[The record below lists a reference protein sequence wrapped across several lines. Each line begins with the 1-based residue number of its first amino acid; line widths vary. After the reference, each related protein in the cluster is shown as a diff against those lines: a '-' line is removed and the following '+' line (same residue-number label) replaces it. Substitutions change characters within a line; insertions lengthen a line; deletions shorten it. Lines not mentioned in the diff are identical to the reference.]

1 MMQHPHLLL
10 GAILAVLCSTL
21 STVIAAPPT
30 LVYPLQAQRPPVARA
45 GSNWTFALHEGT
57 FSAAGSANATIVHL
71 SLASTLPSWCTFDE
85 ATRTFYGT
93 PGKGDLGSTIVS
105 VNAAAAGDGDG
116 ATTTT
121 QGSFTL
127 LVVDPK
133 TDPTPTVQLPLA
145 QQLAS
150 AAAVSG
156 GGTLT
161 PDGSLKVPPK
171 WSFSFGFEWY
181 TISSSAG
188 DSMFWTAYQKG
199 TTTLPSWITF
209 DNSTVTFN
217 GLAPNPAQKG
227 SWTLVLGA
235 SDHYGYVD
243 VWQEF
248 DLVVSEHSFE
258 LLGSNAADAN
268 NSLAQG
274 VLPPLNATV
283 GGPVNYTITLDG
295 FRIDNSTITRSNLS
309 NVSADFSR
317 TNLGG
322 STSDA
327 LQLETNTSA
336 LSIVGAVPADFNSS
350 SSPGLVELT
359 FVDQYN
365 DTLQTNISIRIVPS
379 LFDTT
384 KFPATFGVKEGSNFS
399 EDLSS
404 FVATSK
410 MSSSQRRRSLPSS
423 LSTANLSLSVSPA
436 SASSWIALDPSS
448 FTLYG
453 KAPSSGTNATAT
465 LDVLDPTTGA
475 ISRASFLFTV
485 NADGSGTETSG
496 GDGSAGHGG
505 LSQAAKLGLGLGL
518 GLGLP
523 LLIALL
529 VLLFCCYR
537 RRKRGG
543 AATTKS
549 GGKGPSGGR
558 SGAFNGLVISN
569 PRPLSVGPTSPET
582 AGSSAYGASTVTVVT
597 PSHEQERK
605 SGEKDMAEKPAQLS
619 PPVGTAWATT
629 TRMTAPTLP
638 TSTAPD
644 FARNAAAERESPQRP
659 RRFDVMGMLF
669 RSESGGSILDSI
681 RRAKIKGKGKA
692 EEDEDAPPVPTLPH
706 EHRSSMYGLALGDHG
721 ASDVIVVADGGRGSG
736 GDDERR
742 KSTYREATSSPH
754 GSEGSVALAG
764 GRLQDVTG
772 LSGSGRVSSW
782 ESGASS
788 SLFYSSSA
796 SKSATGST
804 GPHRRTA
811 SRGGSLGSQASFGSM
826 SSLGSGGRRGG
837 APSIPQRRRDFMPIA
852 TQSPLVTPDQSYDA
866 SRGAFAGPDAS
877 ITSSGMY
884 HHDGSVARL
893 GSDDLLDEIRIVGS
907 HSGST
912 SGSSAGP
919 FNDSTNSGAAQNYSA
934 ASREYSFPATE
945 PSQDSLPAPRFVPFT
960 SERRSV
966 PYGAAFASQASLAAA
981 QSGID
986 EGKEEDQFDQ
996 DAVEDA
1002 WEDEGQYADE
1012 DDRPRPRS
1020 GVYVPTDG
1028 QGSPTT
1034 AAVYYPSGSVYSRA
1048 SVDTGADSQR
1058 LSAAVGGGGGM
1069 RYVGSVASTNVSPQ
1083 VGSSPRYS
1091 GASHYSRDPGTPR
1104 SDIFSIASSQPTA
1117 ATSNGPGRTSDA
1129 SGGGGAMDGRTSWAQ
1144 KRASS
1149 YLEPLRVP
1157 VNVDEAFRFVPRL
1170 DPPPFASITSSPGR
1184 NGPPRATYT
1193 AWIDL
1198 SRLADDEDEYGQPE
1212 EGAAERGAALA
1223 PLPDWVRFD
1232 PDRIEMLG
1240 RAGADDLGS
1249 WPVVVIER
1257 KSLRTPGSPT
1267 RMRTAKERREDNDD
1281 VQEQVVGRFELVVQS
1296 LLDEQGSEEMLHER
1310 EDVGELRIVSY

>member
-1 MMQHPHLLL
+1 MQHHPHLLL
-10 GAILAVLCSTL
+10 GVILAVLCSTL

-45 GSNWTFALHEGT
+45 GSNWTFALLEGT
-57 FSAAGSANATIVHL
+57 FSETGAANATVVL
-71 SLASTLPSWCTFDE
+71 SLASSLPSWCTFDE
-85 ATRTFYGT
+85 PTRTFYGT
-93 PGKGDLGSTIVS
+93 PGKGDLGSQVVT

-150 AAAVSG
+150 AAAISG

-188 DSMFWTAYQKG
+188 NPMFWTAYQKG

-209 DNSTVTFN
+209 DNSTMTFN

-258 LLGSNAADAN
+258 LLGSNAADADN
-268 NSLAQG
+268 TLAQG
-274 VLPPLNATV
+274 VLPSLNATV
-283 GGPVNYTITLDG
+283 GGPVNYTINLDE

-309 NVSADFSR
+309 SVSADFSR
-317 TNLGG
+317 ANLGG
-322 STSDA
+322 ASDA
-327 LQLETNTSA
+327 FQLETNTSA
-336 LSIVGAVPADFNSS
+336 LRIVGGVPADLNSS

-379 LFDTT
+379 LFDTS

-404 FVATSK
+404 FVATSAT
-410 MSSSQRRRSLPSS
+410 SSDRSLRRRRSLPSS

-436 SASSWIALDPSS
+436 SASSWIALDTSS

-465 LDVLDPTTGA
+465 LDALDPTTGA

-485 NADGSGTETSG
+485 NADGSGTKTSG
-496 GDGSAGHGG
+496 GDETAGHGG

-549 GGKGPSGGR
+549 GGKGLSGSRG
-558 SGAFNGLVISN
+558 GAFNGLVISN
-569 PRPLSVGPTSPET
+569 PRPLSVGATSPET
-582 AGSSAYGASTVTVVT
+582 VGSSAYGASTVTVVT
-597 PSHEQERK
+597 PSHEQERN
-605 SGEKDMAEKPAQLS
+605 SGEKDMAEKPARLS

-629 TRMTAPTLP
+629 PMAPTLP

-644 FARNAAAERESPQRP
+644 FARSAAERESPQRP

-692 EEDEDAPPVPTLPH
+692 EEEDAPPVPMLPH
-706 EHRSSMYGLALGDHG
+706 EHRSSMYGLALGDGG

-736 GDDERR
+736 GDDDGGERR
-742 KSTYREATSSPH
+742 KSTYREVTSSPH

-826 SSLGSGGRRGG
+826 SSLGSAGRRGG

-852 TQSPLVTPDQSYDA
+852 TQSPLATPDQSYDA
-866 SRGAFAGPDAS
+866 GGAFAGPDTS
-877 ITSSGMY
+877 TTSSGMY

-893 GSDDLLDEIRIVGS
+893 GSDDMLDEIRIVGS

-919 FNDSTNSGAAQNYSA
+919 FNDSTNHTAAQDYSA

-986 EGKEEDQFDQ
+986 EGAEEQDFDQ

-1002 WEDEGQYADE
+1002 WEDEGQFADE

-1048 SVDTGADSQR
+1048 SMDTGADSQR
-1058 LSAAVGGGGGM
+1058 LSAAVGGV

-1129 SGGGGAMDGRTSWAQ
+1129 SGGGGGAEDGRTSWAQ

-1184 NGPPRATYT
+1184 NGPPRATYS

-1198 SRLADDEDEYGQPE
+1198 SRLADGDEYGQPE
-1212 EGAAERGAALA
+1212 GSEEGAADRAAALA
-1223 PLPDWVRFD
+1223 PLPAWVRFD
-1232 PDRIEMLG
+1232 PDRIEMHG
-1240 RAGADDLGS
+1240 RARAEDLGS
-1249 WPVVVIER
+1249 WPVVVVER

-1267 RMRTAKERREDNDD
+1267 RMRTAKERREDDD